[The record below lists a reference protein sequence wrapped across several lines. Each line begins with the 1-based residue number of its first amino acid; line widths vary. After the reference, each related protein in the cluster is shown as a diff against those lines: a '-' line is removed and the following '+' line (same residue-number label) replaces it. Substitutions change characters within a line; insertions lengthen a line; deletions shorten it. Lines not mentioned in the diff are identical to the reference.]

1 MQKQWFEFLQVSL
14 IKHLTTAMSLIEE
27 EAQTPQGRYIPLRR
41 IECQVKKVI
50 QALRESRPS
59 HTCPYCNGRGCKVCG
74 LTGLVP
80 KILYDASPE
89 ELKNETKNLPS
100 RSNKQNN

>member
-1 MQKQWFEFLQVSL
+1 MSL
-14 IKHLTTAMSLIEE
+14 SPLKHLNTALAIIRD
-27 EAQTPQGRYIPLRR
+27 EATFPKGRYIPLRR
-41 IECQVKKVI
+41 IESQIKKVI

-89 ELKNETKNLPS
+89 ELKNETKSLPR
-100 RSNKQNN
+100 RSNKQNNKQP